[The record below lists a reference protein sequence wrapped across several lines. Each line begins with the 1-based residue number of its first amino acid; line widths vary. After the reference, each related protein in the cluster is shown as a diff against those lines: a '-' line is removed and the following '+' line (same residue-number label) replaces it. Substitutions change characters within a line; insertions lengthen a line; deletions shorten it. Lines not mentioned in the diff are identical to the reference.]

1 MASLLRRHGTNLALA
16 VVALG
21 LVATLVLTRES
32 VTTGERRDREGHVL
46 EAFREPEVTRL
57 EFMRTEASGAKEHT
71 ILVRSKP
78 EDSGLAR
85 WHFEAPYQEQAD
97 DAEVDDYVN
106 TLGFADIIRRVPE
119 EDVDRAAFGL
129 TAPRLTLKVSMGEVE
144 YQLSLGGPAVSP
156 AGSVYLEIAG
166 RGAPAPGVVLISST
180 LVTQLDR
187 DASHFR
193 GRDLVPYVS
202 VALKTLELTGRGGT
216 RTLVRPSGERAW
228 EGWRLEGGGPRVNR
242 KSLDHVLSQLADL
255 NAESFLEVKDAEAAL
270 AAAETVRIRMVP
282 KKEGSAVALLE
293 VGGECPGGAPG
304 TVALRR
310 EPDSLAGCVPTSVLE
325 GLGTPAADLID
336 RLVFDFSPDEVEG
349 LVVKAGSRRL
359 ELERR
364 ETGFLM
370 RAPEEGLVDG
380 AAGNQRLEELRDLRG
395 ELVEAPALAA
405 LGLAPAPGSVTL
417 RVLGREASLITQ
429 EVKVSAPHEDG
440 AVYVQR
446 LADDAVLKLGREG
459 ARLLTPDATLVRARE
474 VMSFDRRELHRVIV
488 EGPRGAQEL
497 VVEEDGAFSLVKPP
511 GLGHDA
517 GLVTELVEH
526 LASLR
531 AERWV
536 SDEDDGSFGLAAGST
551 RVSVEL
557 SSNDPKAAPRKL
569 GLILGGPAPGGFY
582 GRLTSERGV
591 FVVPRAAGLSIES
604 WLVDRSLL
612 MIEPK
617 EVERIELRR
626 GEQRWVLR
634 RDGERFTVE
643 QGELDASRAA
653 LIVEQLAVLASEGAV
668 RVGAARPE
676 EGFGKPLLSVDVE
689 RLPARGERSTPL
701 RLRFGAGDT
710 FRGAAIYYARRE
722 GTQATFAVS
731 RGRLQP
737 ILDAL

>member
-1 MASLLRRHGTNLALA
+1 MAGLLRRHGTNLALA
-16 VVALG
+16 GVALG

-57 EFMRTEASGAKEHT
+57 ELTRTDASGVKERT
-71 ILVRSKP
+71 LLVRSKP

-85 WHFEAPYQEQAD
+85 WHFEAPYQERAD
-97 DAEVDDYVN
+97 DAEVDDYVS

-129 TAPRLTLKVSMGEVE
+129 GEPRLTLKVSMGEIE
-144 YQLSLGGPAVSP
+144 YELRLGKQAVSP
-156 AGSVYLEIAG
+156 AGSAYLEIAG

-193 GRDLVPYVS
+193 GRDLVPYLS
-202 VALKTLELTGRGGT
+202 IALKTLELTGRGGT
-216 RTLVRPSGERAW
+216 RTLVRPSGEHAW
-228 EGWRLEGGGPRVNR
+228 DGWRFDGGGLRVNR

-255 NAESFLEVKDAEAAL
+255 NAESFLEVKEAEAAL

-293 VGGECPGGAPG
+293 VGGECPGGAVG

-325 GLGTPAADLID
+325 GLGTPAADLVD
-336 RLVFDFSPDEVEG
+336 RHVFDFSPDEVEA

-364 ETGFLM
+364 EAGFVM
-370 RAPEEGLVDG
+370 RAPEEGEVDG
-380 AAGNQRLEELRDLRG
+380 EVGNQRLQELFDLRG
-395 ELVEAPALAA
+395 ELVEAPVLAE
-405 LGLAPAPGSVTL
+405 LGLAPASGSVTL
-417 RVLGREASLITQ
+417 RLLGREAKIVTS
-429 EVKVSAPHEDG
+429 EVKVSAPRPDG
-440 AVYVQR
+440 SVYVQR
-446 LADDAVLKLGREG
+446 LADGGVLQVGREG
-459 ARLLTPDATLVRARE
+459 ARLLIPDATLVRARE
-474 VMSFDRRELHRVIV
+474 VMSFDRRELHRVRI
-488 EGPRGAQEL
+488 EGPSGVQEL
-497 VVEEDGAFSLVKPP
+497 LREDDGTISLLKPP

-557 SSNDPKAAPRKL
+557 TSNDPKAAPRKL
-569 GLILGGPAPGGFY
+569 GLIVGSPAPGGFY
-582 GRLTSERGV
+582 GRLTNEQGV
-591 FVVPRAAGLSIES
+591 FVVPRAAGQIIQS

-653 LIVEQLAVLASEGAV
+653 LIVEQLAVLAVEGTV

-676 EGFGKPLLSVDVE
+676 EGFGKPVLSVDIE
-689 RLPARGERSTPL
+689 RLPARGERSTPI

-710 FRGAAIYYARRE
+710 FRDAAIYYARRE